1 VNAHADLGSMERE
14 AYRAYWSDGI
24 VDLYL
29 GASLLFF
36 GAMWTWVNDL
46 SGIAGLLPA
55 VLVTP
60 MLALHNRFVGARL
73 GYVEWRPDRRRWER
87 RNLVLLLAA
96 GVGLL
101 LLVVAVHFIVA
112 AARSDSPPLAP
123 GILAWLLALL
133 AVGLAVLLDARR
145 MLLYAAVLASGGV
158 LVVLLQAEPGW
169 PMLACG
175 VVATIIGLVMLR
187 RFVERYPVIEAA

>member
-1 VNAHADLGSMERE
+1 MKAHTDLGSMERE

-29 GASLLFF
+29 GASLLFI

-46 SGIAGLLPA
+46 SGLAGVLPA
-55 VLVTP
+55 VLVAP
-60 MLALHNRFVGARL
+60 MLAARKRFVEARL
-73 GYVEWRPDRRRWER
+73 GHVEWRPGRRRWER
-87 RNLVLLLAA
+87 RNLLLAA
-96 GVGLL
+96 GMGLL
-101 LLVVAVHFIVA
+101 LLGVAVYLIVA
-112 AARSDSPPLAP
+112 TARSDGPQLAP
-123 GILAWLLALL
+123 GIIAWLLALL
-133 AVGLAVLLDARR
+133 ALGLAALLDARR

-158 LVVLLQAEPGW
+158 VVVLLQAEPGW

-175 VVATIIGLVMLR
+175 VVATIIGLAMLR

>member
-1 VNAHADLGSMERE
+1 MNAHADLGSMERE

-101 LLVVAVHFIVA
+101 LLVV
-112 AARSDSPPLAP
+112 
-123 GILAWLLALL
+123 
-133 AVGLAVLLDARR
+133 
-145 MLLYAAVLASGGV
+145 
-158 LVVLLQAEPGW
+158 LLQAEPGW

>member
-1 VNAHADLGSMERE
+1 MNAHADLGSMERE

-29 GASLLFF
+29 AASLLFI

-46 SGIAGLLPA
+46 SGIAGILPA
-55 VLVTP
+55 VFVAP
-60 MLALHNRFVGARL
+60 MLAARKRFVEARL
-73 GYVEWRPDRRRWER
+73 GHVEWRPDRRRWER
-87 RNLVLLLAA
+87 RNLLVLLAA
-96 GVGLL
+96 GMGLL
-101 LLVVAVHFIVA
+101 LLGVAGYLIVA
-112 AARSDSPPLAP
+112 PARSDSPQLAP
-123 GILAWLLALL
+123 GILAWLLTLL
-133 AVGLAVLLDARR
+133 ALGLATLLDARR
-145 MLLYAAVLASGGV
+145 MLLYAAVLASGGA

-175 VVATIIGLVMLR
+175 AVATIIGLAMLR